1 MHNALQL
8 RSISGPVIH
17 AALLPAARIGA
28 AKHPSAAW
36 GVLHQ
41 VVGLHFSHAVLGMAG
56 NGWAGW
62 LAEVSWAE
70 DG

>member
-28 AKHPSAAW
+28 PKHPSAAW

-41 VVGLHFSHAVLGMAG
+41 VVGLHFSHAVPGMAG